1 MLKLVTKL
9 LTVVIFTALITQ
21 YGHAQTANVR
31 EEVKLS
37 LWYDGLSEM
46 TQLHEQLLSEHL
58 GQEAES
64 VELEA
69 QMKILQQYPEELLLP
84 LMDV

>member
-1 MLKLVTKL
+1 MLKFVTKL
-9 LTVVIFTALITQ
+9 LTVVIFTALFTQ
-21 YGHAQTANVR
+21 YGQAQAVNVR

-46 TQLHEQLLSEHL
+46 VQLHEQLLSEHL
-58 GQEAES
+58 GQEAQTA
-64 VELEA
+64 ELEA
-69 QMKILQQYPEELLLP
+69 QMQILEQYPEELLLP